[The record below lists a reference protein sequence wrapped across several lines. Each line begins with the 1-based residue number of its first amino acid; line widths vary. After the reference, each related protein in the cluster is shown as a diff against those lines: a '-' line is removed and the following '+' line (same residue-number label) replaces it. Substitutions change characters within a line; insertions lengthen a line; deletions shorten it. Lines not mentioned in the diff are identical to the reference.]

1 MPHTQTGLPMPT
13 LNRRMANGIVW
24 MVLARLIDRGIGI
37 VSTLILARLL
47 VPGDFGLVAMATA
60 VGGVLDLMSAF
71 SFDLAL
77 IQNANAT
84 RRHYDT
90 VWTFN
95 VIFGLVC
102 GCALLAL
109 AGPAAAFYSEPRL
122 AMVMC
127 VLSLSYFVGGFG
139 NVGVVAFRK
148 ELNFRQEFNFVLA
161 RRVVT
166 FVVTIGAAFVLY
178 SYWALLIGM
187 TVGRI
192 VGVGISYR
200 MNSYRPRLDLS
211 AASELFHFS
220 KWLLVN
226 NVLFFLLH
234 DGCTFIIGRLFG
246 ANELGIYAISYE
258 ISNLPST
265 ELVAPINRA
274 TLPGFSKMQD
284 AAEISLSYLKL
295 LGTISTIILPVGLGI
310 AAVAQPLV
318 LALLGAKWMDAIP
331 LIQLMAIHGAIGATQ
346 GNNSTVW
353 MALGKPR
360 NTTLLAGGFLLV
372 LFPALYFLLKA
383 VGIVGAGYAYLLA
396 TACTLP
402 YTIVVTK
409 RLLGFSWSAWLTR
422 LWRPAASVALM
433 YAGVQLLDSTL
444 HAAAPLLRLMIDAGA
459 GALLYVLLLLAM
471 WQLAGR
477 PDGAERYLLDKAL
490 RR

>member
-1 MPHTQTGLPMPT
+1 MAT
-13 LNRRMANGIVW
+13 LNRRMANGIFW
-24 MVLARLIDRGIGI
+24 MVGARLIDRSIGI

-102 GCALLAL
+102 GSLLLAL
-109 AGPAAAFYSEPRL
+109 AGPAAGFYSEPRL
-122 AMVMC
+122 ELVMY

-166 FVVTIGAAFVLY
+166 FVVTIVAAFTLR

-187 TVGRI
+187 TVGRV
-192 VGVGISYR
+192 VGVWISYR
-200 MNSYRPRLDLS
+200 MNGYRPRLDLS
-211 AASELFHFS
+211 AAKELFHFS

-234 DGCTFIIGRLFG
+234 DGCTFIIGRMFG

-274 TLPGFSKMQD
+274 TLPGFSKMEN
-284 AAEISLSYLKL
+284 AAEISQSYLKL

-310 AAVAQPLV
+310 AAVAEPLV
-318 LALLGAKWMDAIP
+318 LALLGTKWGDAIP

-372 LFPALYFLLKA
+372 LFPALYFLLKQF
-383 VGIVGAGYAYLLA
+383 GIVGAGYAYLLA
-396 TACTLP
+396 TAATLP
-402 YTIVVTK
+402 YTITVTK
-409 RLLGFSWSAWLTR
+409 RLLGFRWSAMLAMIA
-422 LWRPAASVALM
+422 RPAASVALM
-433 YAGVQLLDSTL
+433 YAGVQLLDSQL
-444 HAAAPLLRLMIDAGA
+444 HGAAPLLRLLADAAAGA
-459 GALLYVLLLLAM
+459 VLYVLVLLGL

-477 PDGAERYLLDKAL
+477 PVGAERYLIDKAL